1 MSSLD
6 KYTVNMHLQLHEQVL
21 RVVFLTLIIYNE
33 CTWNLPWAVI
43 FTSTLSC
50 GRKKKSWRIIYEPA
64 YFCVLSWEDF
74 FFVFPHHSV
83 IVSVRAQFS
92 AIYNLM
98 HVWRVLWLSSLK
110 EAILLSNHWQSYFI
124 DRQKETTFLKI
135 LSYSMFSKLIK
146 LGFDDISDL

>member
-1 MSSLD
+1 MSLISIKVPTFFFFCFLSPSSKYPYTSFRILGYATSSEKKKKQAKSRHIKINYKSVSWSCKQSTWFKVMSSLD

-74 FFVFPHHSV
+74 FCFSTSFCYSV
-83 IVSVRAQFS
+83 C
-92 AIYNLM
+92 
-98 HVWRVLWLSSLK
+98 
-110 EAILLSNHWQSYFI
+110 
-124 DRQKETTFLKI
+124 
-135 LSYSMFSKLIK
+135 
-146 LGFDDISDL
+146 